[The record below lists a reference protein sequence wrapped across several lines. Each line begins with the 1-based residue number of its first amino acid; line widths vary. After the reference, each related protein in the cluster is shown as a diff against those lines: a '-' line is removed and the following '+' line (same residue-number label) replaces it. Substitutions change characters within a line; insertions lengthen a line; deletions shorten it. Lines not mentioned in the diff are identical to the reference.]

1 MQLYLTYSSP
11 FARNVRIVVYEHGLQ
26 SCVSEHFSHPFHNGK
41 ELTSSNP
48 LGKVPCLSLDNGTT
62 IMDSEV
68 ICAYL
73 DKQLG
78 DGRLSKALDNDWNL
92 KTLYSAGTGLMETL
106 VFRQVEKVREREGL
120 ASEFWWQRY
129 NNAIVR
135 TLNFFE
141 SRIAQLP
148 DTLSLLHINL
158 GSALSYLDFRHE
170 DFEWRSERPQL
181 AVFSKNLE
189 ALESFSA
196 NTLHE

>member
-11 FARNVRIVVYEHGLQ
+11 FARNVRIVVHEHKLQ
-26 SCVSEHFSHPFHNGK
+26 SCVTEHFAHPFHNRE

-78 DGRLSKALDNDWNL
+78 DGRLSKALDEDWDL
-92 KTLYSAGTGLMETL
+92 KTFCSASSGLMEVL
-106 VFRQVEKVREREGL
+106 VLRQVEKIREREGL
-120 ASEFWWQRY
+120 VSDFWWQRY
-129 NNAIVR
+129 NRAIDR

-141 SRIAQLP
+141 SKVAQFP
-148 DTLSLLHINL
+148 NALSLLHISL

-170 DFEWRSERPQL
+170 DFDWRSERPQL
-181 AVFSKNLE
+181 AVFSKTLE
-189 ALESFSA
+189 TLESFSA